1 MDKELED
8 EKGLEEKPV
17 KKKSVKKASE
27 DEILNKNAIEIN
39 PKMNEAPM
47 RTVVLGWGRMN
58 PITSGHELLV
68 NKIKEVAKKNRATP
82 VIYISHS
89 QDAKKNPLSYED
101 KVMLAKRAFG
111 NIIQKSNSKTIMQIM
126 KELEDRFDKVIL
138 VAGDDRVA
146 EFSKLLNKYNGSE
159 YNISE
164 IEVVSAG
171 KRADPDSDA
180 AKDMSAAN
188 MSASVMRKLASEG
201 DLAGFK
207 KGLPK
212 RLQADAQDVYDLVR
226 SGMKLAEM
234 AEEDGQLTE
243 AMTIQQRRARSLIMR
258 KFKVK
263 IASARRRLRKKAATM
278 DKLKIRARKAAIRI
292 IRKRIAG
299 KKGEDYN
306 NLSPS
311 EKMLV
316 DKRVEKKRSAIDKIA
331 KRLLPMVRKA
341 DLLKLRSKSES
352 VDTDFENFLS
362 EANVNEAFDTF
373 LEAETEVSKYT
384 KRYHQM
390 YSKEGTIKLDGRFRA
405 FRAKKEEEEES
416 LKEGSALDAVIDKH
430 KDERLAL
437 QKRHKNEKADVRVRE
452 IRAVAQEEFQ
462 SDLDLLRFIEE
473 TSNDIFNAV
482 LLDEEKS
489 DEGLKGKA
497 EKSGISYGILKKV
510 FDRGLAAYQTS
521 HRPGTTP
528 QQWAYARVNSFIT
541 GGKTRTTGDADLWA
555 KHSGVKESLDEDFKN
570 MFSERS
576 PSDIAKAVFSS
587 IAHKKQ
593 YDHAIKTLM
602 SLLDRKKKEAGSKSM
617 KHSTSYYAMQ
627 IARSYE
633 NVDSRTLEKMLPKE
647 YVSEEKS
654 PGLWANINNRRKKG
668 LPRLKPGQ
676 DGYPDTLDIKEVGG
690 AGDRGTDK
698 LTKRYK
704 KDTPG
709 QNVTEEVTQQQLND
723 LEKFA
728 DRLLAK
734 FKIDVEFTRH
744 FADRMNDA
752 RNKPAI
758 TIPELQRVFKKIA
771 SHKGIEIR
779 QNPDIEAVLKDIQTD
794 LNLPIVINYD
804 KNKDEFE
811 VVNKTIMRKKNFG
824 TTSKVINV

>member
-362 EANVNEAFDTF
+362 EANVNEAFDMF
-373 LEAETEVSKYT
+373 LEVETKVSKYT

-405 FRAKKEEEEES
+405 FRAKKKEEEES

-430 KDERLAL
+430 KDERIAL
-437 QKRHKNEKADVRVRE
+437 QKRHKNEKADVKVRE

-602 SLLDRKKKEAGSKSM
+602 SLLDRKKKEAGNKSM

-627 IARSYE
+627 IAKSYE
-633 NVDSRTLEKMLPKE
+633 NVDFRTLEKMLPKE
-647 YVSEEKS
+647 YVSEE
-654 PGLWANINNRRKKG
+654 
-668 LPRLKPGQ
+668 
-676 DGYPDTLDIKEVGG
+676 GG

>member
-352 VDTDFENFLS
+352 VDVDFENFLS
-362 EANVNEAFDTF
+362 EANVNEEFDTF

-405 FRAKKEEEEES
+405 FRAKKEEEES

-430 KDERLAL
+430 KDERIAL

-602 SLLDRKKKEAGSKSM
+602 SLLDRKKKEAGNKSM

-647 YVSEEKS
+647 YVSEE
-654 PGLWANINNRRKKG
+654 
-668 LPRLKPGQ
+668 
-676 DGYPDTLDIKEVGG
+676 GG

>member
-352 VDTDFENFLS
+352 VDVDFENFLS
-362 EANVNEAFDTF
+362 EANVNEEFDTF

-405 FRAKKEEEEES
+405 FRAKKEEEES
-416 LKEGSALDAVIDKH
+416 LKEGPALDAVIDKH
-430 KDERLAL
+430 KDERIAL

-602 SLLDRKKKEAGSKSM
+602 SLLDRNKKEAGNKSM

-647 YVSEEKS
+647 YVSEE
-654 PGLWANINNRRKKG
+654 
-668 LPRLKPGQ
+668 
-676 DGYPDTLDIKEVGG
+676 GG

>member
-82 VIYISHS
+82 IIYISHS
-89 QDAKKNPLSYED
+89 QDAKKNPLSYDD
-101 KVMLAKRAFG
+101 KIMLAKRAFG

-362 EANVNEAFDTF
+362 EANVNEEFDTF

-405 FRAKKEEEEES
+405 FRAKKEEEES

-430 KDERLAL
+430 KDERIAL

-602 SLLDRKKKEAGSKSM
+602 SLLDRKKKEAGNKSM

-647 YVSEEKS
+647 YVSEE
-654 PGLWANINNRRKKG
+654 
-668 LPRLKPGQ
+668 
-676 DGYPDTLDIKEVGG
+676 GG

>member
-17 KKKSVKKASE
+17 KKKSIKKASE

-352 VDTDFENFLS
+352 VDADFENFLS
-362 EANVNEAFDTF
+362 EATVNEAFDMF

-405 FRAKKEEEEES
+405 FRAKKEEEES

-430 KDERLAL
+430 KDERIAL

-555 KHSGVKESLDEDFKN
+555 KHSGVKESLDEDFKT

-576 PSDIAKAVFSS
+576 PSDIVKAVFSS

-647 YVSEEKS
+647 YVSEE
-654 PGLWANINNRRKKG
+654 
-668 LPRLKPGQ
+668 
-676 DGYPDTLDIKEVGG
+676 GG

-744 FADRMNDA
+744 FADRMNDD

>member
-362 EANVNEAFDTF
+362 EANVNEEFDTF

-405 FRAKKEEEEES
+405 FRAKKEEEES

-430 KDERLAL
+430 KDERIAL

-602 SLLDRKKKEAGSKSM
+602 SLLDRKKKEAGNKSM

-647 YVSEEKS
+647 YVSEE
-654 PGLWANINNRRKKG
+654 
-668 LPRLKPGQ
+668 
-676 DGYPDTLDIKEVGG
+676 GG

>member
-316 DKRVEKKRSAIDKIA
+316 DKRVEKKRGAIDKIA

-362 EANVNEAFDTF
+362 EANVNEEFDTF

-405 FRAKKEEEEES
+405 FRAKKKEEEES
-416 LKEGSALDAVIDKH
+416 LKEGPALDAVIDKH
-430 KDERLAL
+430 KDERIAL

-576 PSDIAKAVFSS
+576 PSDIAKSVFSS
-587 IAHKKQ
+587 IVHKKQ

-602 SLLDRKKKEAGSKSM
+602 SLLDRKKKEAGNKSM

-647 YVSEEKS
+647 YVSEE
-654 PGLWANINNRRKKG
+654 
-668 LPRLKPGQ
+668 
-676 DGYPDTLDIKEVGG
+676 GG

>member
-263 IASARRRLRKKAATM
+263 IASARRRLRKKPATM
-278 DKLKIRARKAAIRI
+278 IKLKIRARKAAIRI

-362 EANVNEAFDTF
+362 EANVNEEFDTF

-405 FRAKKEEEEES
+405 FRAKKEEEES

-430 KDERLAL
+430 KDERIAL

-576 PSDIAKAVFSS
+576 HSDIVKAVFSS

-602 SLLDRKKKEAGSKSM
+602 SLLDRKKKEAGNKSM

-647 YVSEEKS
+647 YVSEE
-654 PGLWANINNRRKKG
+654 
-668 LPRLKPGQ
+668 
-676 DGYPDTLDIKEVGG
+676 GG
-690 AGDRGTDK
+690 ACDRGTDK

-771 SHKGIEIR
+771 SHKGIEIS

>member
-17 KKKSVKKASE
+17 KKKSIKKASE

-316 DKRVEKKRSAIDKIA
+316 DKRVEKKRGAIDKIA

-352 VDTDFENFLS
+352 VDADFENFLS
-362 EANVNEAFDTF
+362 EATVNEAFDMF

-405 FRAKKEEEEES
+405 FRAKKEEEES

-430 KDERLAL
+430 KDERIAL

-576 PSDIAKAVFSS
+576 PSDIVKAVFSS

-647 YVSEEKS
+647 YVSEE
-654 PGLWANINNRRKKG
+654 
-668 LPRLKPGQ
+668 
-676 DGYPDTLDIKEVGG
+676 GG

-744 FADRMNDA
+744 FADRMNDD

>member
-1 MDKELED
+1 
-8 EKGLEEKPV
+8 
-17 KKKSVKKASE
+17 
-27 DEILNKNAIEIN
+27 
-39 PKMNEAPM
+39 
-47 RTVVLGWGRMN
+47 
-58 PITSGHELLV
+58 
-68 NKIKEVAKKNRATP
+68 
-82 VIYISHS
+82 
-89 QDAKKNPLSYED
+89 
-101 KVMLAKRAFG
+101 
-111 NIIQKSNSKTIMQIM
+111 
-126 KELEDRFDKVIL
+126 
-138 VAGDDRVA
+138 
-146 EFSKLLNKYNGSE
+146 
-159 YNISE
+159 
-164 IEVVSAG
+164 
-171 KRADPDSDA
+171 
-180 AKDMSAAN
+180 
-188 MSASVMRKLASEG
+188 
-201 DLAGFK
+201 
-207 KGLPK
+207 
-212 RLQADAQDVYDLVR
+212 
-226 SGMKLAEM
+226 
-234 AEEDGQLTE
+234 
-243 AMTIQQRRARSLIMR
+243 
-258 KFKVK
+258 
-263 IASARRRLRKKAATM
+263 
-278 DKLKIRARKAAIRI
+278 
-292 IRKRIAG
+292 
-299 KKGEDYN
+299 
-306 NLSPS
+306 
-311 EKMLV
+311 
-316 DKRVEKKRSAIDKIA
+316 
-331 KRLLPMVRKA
+331 
-341 DLLKLRSKSES
+341 
-352 VDTDFENFLS
+352 
-362 EANVNEAFDTF
+362 
-373 LEAETEVSKYT
+373 
-384 KRYHQM
+384 M

-430 KDERLAL
+430 KDERIAL

-602 SLLDRKKKEAGSKSM
+602 SLLDRKKKEAGNKSM

-627 IARSYE
+627 IAKSYE
-633 NVDSRTLEKMLPKE
+633 NVDFRTLEKMLPKE
-647 YVSEEKS
+647 YVSEE
-654 PGLWANINNRRKKG
+654 
-668 LPRLKPGQ
+668 
-676 DGYPDTLDIKEVGG
+676 GG

-779 QNPDIEAVLKDIQTD
+779 QNPDIEAVLKYIQTD

>member
-17 KKKSVKKASE
+17 KKKSIKKAGE
-27 DEILNKNAIEIN
+27 DEILNKNSIEIN
-39 PKMNEAPM
+39 PKLNEAPM
-47 RTVVLGWGRMN
+47 RTAVLGWGRMN

-82 VIYISHS
+82 IIYISHS
-89 QDAKKNPLSYED
+89 QDAKKNPLSYDD
-101 KVMLAKRAFG
+101 KIMLAKRAFG
-111 NIIQKSNSKTIMQIM
+111 NIIQKSNSKTIIQIM

-146 EFSKLLNKYNGSE
+146 EFDKLLNKYNGAD

-180 AKDMSAAN
+180 AKDMSPAN

-201 DLAGFK
+201 DLEGFK

-212 RLQADAQDVYDLVR
+212 RLQAVAQDVYDLVR

-243 AMTIQQRRARSLIMR
+243 AMTVQQRRARSLIMR

-263 IASARRRLRKKAATM
+263 IANARRRLRKKPATM
-278 DKLKIRARKAAIRI
+278 DKLKVRARKAAIRI

-352 VDTDFENFLS
+352 FDAEFEDFLVET
-362 EANVNEAFDTF
+362 NVNEAFDMF
-373 LEAETEVSKYT
+373 LEAETKVSKYT

-390 YSKEGTIKLDGRFRA
+390 YNKEGTIKLDGRFRA
-405 FRAKKEEEEES
+405 FRAKKEEEDS
-416 LKEGSALDAVIDKH
+416 LDEGPALDAVIDKH
-430 KDERLAL
+430 RDERLTL
-437 QKRHKNEKADVRVRE
+437 QKRHRAEKADVRVRE
-452 IRAVAQEEFQ
+452 IRTAATEEFEND
-462 SDLDLLRFIEE
+462 SDLLRFIEE
-473 TSNDIFNAV
+473 TANDIFNAV

-489 DEGLKGKA
+489 NAGLKGKS

-510 FDRGLAAYQTS
+510 FDRGLAAYRTS

-528 QQWAYARVNSFIT
+528 QQWAFARVNSFIT
-541 GGKTRTTGDADLWA
+541 GGKTRTTADADLWA
-555 KHSGVKESLDEDFKN
+555 KHSGVKESLDET
-570 MFSERS
+570 MLSERH
-576 PSDIAKAVFSS
+576 PFEVAKGVFSS
-587 IAHKKQ
+587 IIHKKQ
-593 YDHAIKTLM
+593 YDHALNVLK
-602 SLLDRKKKEAGSKSM
+602 SLLTRKKKEAGNSNSM
-617 KHSTSYYAMQ
+617 KHSATYYAAQ
-627 IARSYE
+627 VARSYE
-633 NVDSRTLEKMLPKE
+633 NVDPRTLENMLPKG
-647 YVSEEKS
+647 YVSEEKKS
-654 PGLWANINNRRKKG
+654 
-668 LPRLKPGQ
+668 GQ
-676 DGYPDTLDIKEVGG
+676 DGYSKTLNIDEVGG

-709 QNVTEEVTQQQLND
+709 QTVTESIDELFEAQIVRGDEVNEDVTQKQLND
-723 LEKFA
+723 LETFA
-728 DRLLAK
+728 DRLLNK
-734 FKIDVEFTRH
+734 FDVDIEFTKH
-744 FADRMNDA
+744 FADRMNDD

-758 TIPELQRVFKKIA
+758 TIPELELLFKKMADNQGKKI
-771 SHKGIEIR
+771 KKYG
-779 QNPDIEAVLKDIQTD
+779 NKEAILKDMQSD
-794 LNLPIVINYD
+794 LNLPIVVNW
-804 KNKDEFE
+804 KNGEFE
-811 VVNKTIMRKKNFG
+811 VVHKTIMRKKNFK
-824 TTSKVINV
+824 SPDKVITY

>member
-352 VDTDFENFLS
+352 VDVDFENFLS
-362 EANVNEAFDTF
+362 EANVNEEFDTF

-405 FRAKKEEEEES
+405 FRAKKEEEES
-416 LKEGSALDAVIDKH
+416 LKEGPALDAVIDKH

-437 QKRHKNEKADVRVRE
+437 KKRHKNEKADVRVRE

-602 SLLDRKKKEAGSKSM
+602 SLLDRKKKEAGNKSM

-647 YVSEEKS
+647 YVSEE
-654 PGLWANINNRRKKG
+654 
-668 LPRLKPGQ
+668 
-676 DGYPDTLDIKEVGG
+676 GG

>member
-8 EKGLEEKPV
+8 ENGLEEKPV

-362 EANVNEAFDTF
+362 EANVNEEFDTF

-405 FRAKKEEEEES
+405 FRAKKEEEES
-416 LKEGSALDAVIDKH
+416 LKEGPALDAVIDKH
-430 KDERLAL
+430 KDERIAL
-437 QKRHKNEKADVRVRE
+437 RKRHKNERADVRVRE

-587 IAHKKQ
+587 IVHKKQ
-593 YDHAIKTLM
+593 YDHAIKALM
-602 SLLDRKKKEAGSKSM
+602 SLLDRKKKEAGNKSM
-617 KHSTSYYAMQ
+617 RHSTSYYAMQ
-627 IARSYE
+627 IAKSYE
-633 NVDSRTLEKMLPKE
+633 NVDFRTLEKMLPKE
-647 YVSEEKS
+647 YVSEE
-654 PGLWANINNRRKKG
+654 
-668 LPRLKPGQ
+668 
-676 DGYPDTLDIKEVGG
+676 GG

>member
-362 EANVNEAFDTF
+362 EATVNEAFDTF

-405 FRAKKEEEEES
+405 FRAKKEEEES

-430 KDERLAL
+430 KDERIAL

-576 PSDIAKAVFSS
+576 PSDIAKSVFSS
-587 IAHKKQ
+587 IVHKKQ

-602 SLLDRKKKEAGSKSM
+602 SLLDRKKKEAGNKSM

-627 IARSYE
+627 IAKSYE
-633 NVDSRTLEKMLPKE
+633 NVDFRTLEKMLPKE
-647 YVSEEKS
+647 YVSEE
-654 PGLWANINNRRKKG
+654 
-668 LPRLKPGQ
+668 
-676 DGYPDTLDIKEVGG
+676 GG

-824 TTSKVINV
+824 PTSKVINV